1 VAGDPA
7 GQEALYEAFAPGL
20 RVFLAHHLRQEEEV
34 EDRLHDVF
42 VQAVAVIQEGQLRD
56 PARLAGFMRTIA
68 RRQIAAFIHEAVAE
82 RETGGEV
89 AEGLVVA
96 SLAPS
101 PEALAIR
108 RQGRERA
115 LEVLGSFSQSDR
127 EILIRFYLLG
137 QEPEEICRELGLTPN
152 QFRLRKSRA
161 KRRFVQAMGR
171 ETKKDRWLS
180 EFSLRKKPAS
190 AH

>member
-1 VAGDPA
+1 MAGDPA

-20 RVFLAHHLRQEEEV
+20 RLFLAHHLRREEEV

-42 VQAVAVIQEGQLRD
+42 VQAVAVIQEGQLRE
-56 PARLAGFMRTIA
+56 PGRLAGFMRTIA
-68 RRQIAAFIHEAVAE
+68 RRQISAFIQEVVAE
-82 RETGGEV
+82 RETGGEL

-101 PEALAIR
+101 PEELAIR

-115 LEVLGSFSQSDR
+115 LDVLGSFSQADR
-127 EILIRFYLLG
+127 EILIRFYLRG
-137 QEPEEICRELGLTPN
+137 QEPQEICRELGLTAN

-161 KRRFVQAMGR
+161 KSRFVQAMQRG
-171 ETKKDRWLS
+171 TKKDGWLS
-180 EFSLRKKPAS
+180 EFSMRKKPAS

>member
-20 RVFLAHHLRQEEEV
+20 RLFLAHHLQREEEV

-42 VQAVAVIQEGQLRD
+42 VQAVAVIQEGQLRE
-56 PARLAGFMRTIA
+56 PGRLAGFMRTLA
-68 RRQIAAFIHEAVAE
+68 RRQIAAFIQEAVAA
-82 RETGGEV
+82 RETGAEW

-96 SLAPS
+96 SLVPS

-115 LEVLGSFSQSDR
+115 LEVLGSFSQTDR
-127 EILIRFYLLG
+127 EILIRFYLRG
-137 QEPEEICRELGLTPN
+137 QEPEEICRELGLTSN

-161 KRRFVQAMGR
+161 KGRFVRAMQRGIS
-171 ETKKDRWLS
+171 KDRWLS
-180 EFSLRKKPAS
+180 EFSMRKKTAS

>member
-20 RVFLAHHLRQEEEV
+20 RLFLAHHLQRAEEV

-42 VQAVAVIQEGQLRD
+42 VQAVAVIREGQLRE
-56 PARLAGFMRTIA
+56 PKRLAGFMRTIA
-68 RRQIAAFIHEAVAE
+68 RRQIAAFIQEVVAQ
-82 RETGGEV
+82 RETGGEL
-89 AEGLVVA
+89 AEGLVVP

-101 PEALAIR
+101 PEVLAIR

-115 LEVLGSFSQSDR
+115 LEVLGSFSQVDR
-127 EILIRFYLLG
+127 EILIRFYLRG
-137 QEPEEICRELGLTPN
+137 EEPEDICRELALTAN

-161 KRRFVQAMGR
+161 KRRFVRAMGR
-171 ETKKDRWLS
+171 EAKKDHWLS
-180 EFSLRKKPAS
+180 EFPMRKKPAS

>member
-20 RVFLAHHLRQEEEV
+20 RLFLAHHLQRAEEV

-42 VQAVAVIQEGQLRD
+42 VQAVAVIREGQLRE
-56 PARLAGFMRTIA
+56 PKRLAGFMRTIA
-68 RRQIAAFIHEAVAE
+68 RRQIAAFIQEAVAQ
-82 RETGGEV
+82 RETGGEL
-89 AEGLVVA
+89 AEGLVVP

-101 PEALAIR
+101 PEALAIK
-108 RQGRERA
+108 RQGREQA
-115 LEVLGSFSQSDR
+115 LEVLGSFSQVER
-127 EILIRFYLLG
+127 EILIRFYLRG

-161 KRRFVQAMGR
+161 KRRFAEAMKKGA
-171 ETKKDRWLS
+171 KKDRWLS
-180 EFSLRKKPAS
+180 EFSMRKNAAS

>member
-1 VAGDPA
+1 MAGDPA

-20 RVFLAHHLRQEEEV
+20 RLFLAHHLQRAEEV

-42 VQAVAVIQEGQLRD
+42 VQAVAVIREGQLRE
-56 PARLAGFMRTIA
+56 PGRLAGFMRTIA
-68 RRQIAAFIHEAVAE
+68 RRQIAAFIQEAVAQ
-82 RETGGEV
+82 RETVGEL
-89 AEGLVVA
+89 AEGLLVA
-96 SLAPS
+96 SLVPS

-115 LEVLGSFSQSDR
+115 LEVLGSFSQTDR
-127 EILIRFYLLG
+127 EILIRFYLRG
-137 QEPEEICRELGLTPN
+137 QEPEEICRELGLTAN

-161 KRRFVQAMGR
+161 KRRFVRAMGR
-171 ETKKDRWLS
+171 ETQKERWMS